1 MFNFSSYSANQ
12 NNKMI
17 QTHHFLVK
25 WKIIWPTLLLKNF
38 LGWMHLILLR
48 DSCGCKNAKGVYKN
62 IATKINHTE

>member
-17 QTHHFLVK
+17 QTHHSLVK

-62 IATKINHTE
+62 IAAKINHTE